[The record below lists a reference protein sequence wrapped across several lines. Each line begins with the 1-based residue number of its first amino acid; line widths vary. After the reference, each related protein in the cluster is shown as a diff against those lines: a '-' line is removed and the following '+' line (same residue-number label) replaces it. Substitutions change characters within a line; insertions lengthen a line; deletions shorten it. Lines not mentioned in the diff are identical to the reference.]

1 MSNPFRAFG
10 SAVRDLFDEILVL
23 TVCNLIWAL
32 LCLPTWIFANFL
44 LGEGQP
50 LLAGVTLLAG
60 ILPTGPATAGLSY
73 IAYRVV
79 DGRAVKLNDY
89 FEGMRRYAR
98 AGWIMAA
105 IWLTGFVTIIFNL
118 NFYGGGDS
126 IFSVL
131 MVVFWFYVLLF
142 WLATLI
148 YAPALGHLQE
158 QPTVRMLARNT
169 FLMVMGRPIYTLV
182 TLVLMGVF
190 FGLSLVLLIV
200 PLMITFSFFAVW
212 GARATKQLVD
222 EARRRREEAAG
233 TKAASNVVEER
244 GRKGQ
249 VRPK

>member
-10 SAVRDLFDEILVL
+10 NAVRDLFDEILVL

-44 LGEGQP
+44 LGEGEP

-60 ILPTGPATAGLSY
+60 ILPTGPATAGLAFV
-73 IAYRVV
+73 AYRVV

-89 FEGMRRYAR
+89 FEGMRQYAR
-98 AGWIMAA
+98 SGWLLAA
-105 IWLTGFVTIIFNL
+105 IWMTGFVTIIFNL
-118 NFYGGGDS
+118 NFYGGGES

-131 MVVFWFYVLLF
+131 MVVFWFYMLLF

-148 YAPALGHLQE
+148 YAPALVHLQE
-158 QPTVRMLARNT
+158 QPTLRVLVRNT
-169 FLMVMGRPIYTLV
+169 FFMVMGRPIYTLV
-182 TLVLMGVF
+182 TLVLMGLF
-190 FGLSLVLLIV
+190 FGLSLVLIIV

-233 TKAASNVVEER
+233 AQPTSNVSEER

>member
-10 SAVRDLFDEILVL
+10 SAVRDFFDEIVVL

-44 LGEGQP
+44 LGEGEP
-50 LLAGVTLLAG
+50 LLAGLTVLAG
-60 ILPTGPATAGLSY
+60 ILPTGPATAGLSFV
-73 IAYRVV
+73 AYRVV
-79 DGRAVKLNDY
+79 DGRAVKLNEY

-98 AGWIMAA
+98 TGWIMAA

-118 NFYGGGDS
+118 NFYGGES

-131 MVVFWFYVLLF
+131 MVVFWFYMLLF

-148 YAPALGHLQE
+148 YAPALVHLQE
-158 QPTVRMLARNT
+158 EPTLRVLVRNT

-182 TLVLMGVF
+182 TLVLMGLF
-190 FGLSLVLLIV
+190 FGLSLVLIIV
-200 PLMITFSFFAVW
+200 PLMLTFSFFAVW

-222 EARRRREEAAG
+222 EARRRREEATGGPTAVSEG
-233 TKAASNVVEER
+233 EER